1 MEISEM
7 NELPAFAVRWWFR
20 NDHEWLKTFDSSSE
34 RDHFINRVGLV
45 THPDIVRVTI
55 YEGEWS
61 KDLKRV
67 G

>member
-1 MEISEM
+1 MM
-7 NELPAFAVRWWFR
+7 TELPSFAVRWWFR
-20 NDHEWLKTFDSSSE
+20 NDHEWLQTFNSNGE
-34 RDHFINRVGLV
+34 RDHWINRVGLV

-55 YEGEWS
+55 YEGEWE